1 MIYEEIFRA
10 LNAKKVNYVVVGGVG
25 LVLHGV
31 VRLTADLDLI
41 VRLETKNL
49 TKFISVIK
57 GLGYRPKAP
66 VKAEEFIDN
75 EKRERWRK
83 EKGMQVFSFYHPKKP
98 AALLAILVN
107 EPIDYEALEEEKE
120 VIQAGSIKIPVV
132 SRRHLIELKKIS
144 GRPQDIADINALKE
158 VMKIEKK
165 ERGKKH

>member
-10 LNAKKVNYVVVGGVG
+10 LNAKKVNYVVVGGVA

-57 GLGYRPKAP
+57 GLGYRPKVP

-75 EKRERWRK
+75 EKRETWRK
-83 EKGMQVFSFYHPKKP
+83 EKGMQVLSFYHPKKP
-98 AALLAILVN
+98 APLLDVFVN
-107 EPIDYEALEEEKE
+107 EPIDYETLEDEKE

-132 SRRHLIELKKIS
+132 SKRHLIELKKIS

-165 ERGKKH
+165 EWGKKH

>member
-10 LNAKKVNYVVVGGVG
+10 LNAKKVNYVVVGGVA

-57 GLGYRPKAP
+57 GLGYRPNVP
-66 VKAEEFIDN
+66 VKAEEFINN
-75 EKRERWRK
+75 EKRETWRK
-83 EKGMQVFSFYHPKKP
+83 EKGMQVLSFYHPKKP
-98 AALLAILVN
+98 ASFLDVFVN
-107 EPIDYEALEEEKE
+107 EPIDYGTLEDEKE

>member
-10 LNAKKVNYVVVGGVG
+10 LNANKVKYVVVGGIA

-49 TKFISVIK
+49 TTFVSVMK
-57 GLGYRPKAP
+57 GLGYMPKVP
-66 VKAEEFIDN
+66 VKAEEFIDY
-75 EKRERWRK
+75 EKREKWRR

-98 AALLAILVN
+98 SALLDVFVD
-107 EPIDYEALEEEKE
+107 EPIDYKTLEEEKK
-120 VIQAGSIKIPVV
+120 VIRAGNLKIPVV
-132 SRRHLIELKKIS
+132 SIQHLIALKKIS

-158 VMKIEKK
+158 VIKIEKE
-165 ERGKKH
+165 ERKKRH

>member
-1 MIYEEIFRA
+1 MIYEEIFKA

-31 VRLTADLDLI
+31 VRLTADLDII

-57 GLGYRPKAP
+57 ELGYKPKAP

-83 EKGMQVFSFYHPKKP
+83 EKRVQVFSFYHPKKP
-98 AALLAILVN
+98 ATLLDVFVN
-107 EPIDYEALEEEKE
+107 EPIDYETLENAKE
-120 VIQAGSIKIPVV
+120 VIQAGSLKIPVV
-132 SRRHLIELKKIS
+132 SRQHLIELKKIS
-144 GRPQDIADINALKE
+144 GRPQDIADIKALKE

>member
-10 LNAKKVNYVVVGGVG
+10 LNAKKVNDVVVGGVA

-41 VRLETKNL
+41 VQLETKNL
-49 TKFISVIK
+49 TKLISVIK
-57 GLGYRPKAP
+57 GLGYRPKVP

-75 EKRERWRK
+75 EKRETWRK
-83 EKGMQVFSFYHPKKP
+83 EKGMQVLSFYHPKKP
-98 AALLAILVN
+98 APLLDVFVN
-107 EPIDYEALEEEKE
+107 EPIDYETLADEKE

-132 SRRHLIELKKIS
+132 SKRHLIELKKIS

-165 ERGKKH
+165 EQGKKH

>member
-1 MIYEEIFRA
+1 MIYEEIFRT
-10 LNAKKVNYVVVGGVG
+10 LNAKKVNYVVVGGVA

-57 GLGYRPKAP
+57 ELGYRPKVT

-75 EKRERWRK
+75 EKRETWRK
-83 EKGMQVFSFYHPKKP
+83 EKGMQVLSFYHPKKP
-98 AALLAILVN
+98 ALLLDVFVN
-107 EPIDYEALEEEKE
+107 EPIDYETLEDEKE

-132 SRRHLIELKKIS
+132 SKRHLIELKKIS

-165 ERGKKH
+165 EWGKKH

>member
-1 MIYEEIFRA
+1 MIYEEIFRT
-10 LNAKKVNYVVVGGVG
+10 LNAKKVNYVVVGGVA

-57 GLGYRPKAP
+57 GLGYRPKVP

-75 EKRERWRK
+75 EKRETWRK
-83 EKGMQVFSFYHPKKP
+83 EKGIQVLSFYHPKKP
-98 AALLAILVN
+98 ALLLDVFVN
-107 EPIDYEALEEEKE
+107 EPIDYETLEDEKE

-132 SRRHLIELKKIS
+132 SKRHLIELKKIS
-144 GRPQDIADINALKE
+144 GRPQDVADINALKE

-165 ERGKKH
+165 EWGKKH

>member
-1 MIYEEIFRA
+1 MIYEEIFRT
-10 LNAKKVNYVVVGGVG
+10 LNAKKVNYVVVGGVA

-31 VRLTADLDLI
+31 VRLTAGLDLI

-57 GLGYRPKAP
+57 GLGYRPKVP

-75 EKRERWRK
+75 EKRETWRK
-83 EKGMQVFSFYHPKKP
+83 EKGMQVLSFYHPKKP
-98 AALLAILVN
+98 APLLDVFVN
-107 EPIDYEALEEEKE
+107 EPIDYETLADEKE

-132 SRRHLIELKKIS
+132 SRRHLIALKKIS

-158 VMKIEKK
+158 VMNIEKK
-165 ERGKKH
+165 EWGKKH

>member
-10 LNAKKVNYVVVGGVG
+10 LNAKKVKYVVVGGVG

-57 GLGYRPKAP
+57 GLGYRPRVP

-75 EKRERWRK
+75 EKRETWRK
-83 EKGMQVFSFYHPKKP
+83 EKGMQVLSFYHPKKP
-98 AALLAILVN
+98 ATLLDVLVN
-107 EPIDYEALEEEKE
+107 EPIDYETLEVEKE

-165 ERGKKH
+165 EWRKKP